1 MSNFDHFRHY
11 LSGVRHK
18 YSMRV
23 GWRHTKLSQLCSRRL
38 HPNRHNRDMSEE
50 DRVQRA
56 IAEHVLWCRDRRDA
70 LTEELAQYRDGIL
83 SIGERKI
90 GEPMTQGT
98 ITHMKYIQRTIDQL
112 GQVIAAYTGPKD

>member
-1 MSNFDHFRHY
+1 M
-11 LSGVRHK
+11 
-18 YSMRV
+18 
-23 GWRHTKLSQLCSRRL
+23 T
-38 HPNRHNRDMSEE
+38 EE
-50 DRVQRA
+50 DRVQSA
-56 IAEHVLWCRDRRDA
+56 IAEHILWCREKRDA

-98 ITHMKYIQRTIDQL
+98 ITHIKYIQRTIDQL